1 MPWCGAVA
9 QQVGSFVGSGVMEV
23 YSKNS
28 IRLVTIA
35 RLLEPPCSRAVS
47 ESAQG
52 TTQTCNEGGQLF
64 GGGGVEDFQ
73 VDGPVAVD
81 DPVPQSHRLLP
92 GYFRE
97 PVFELSREL
106 SNGLAQHSEV
116 PQQGVTALTVG
127 FQLADRDVR
136 GQPPGLLRS
145 IDHLRE
151 QKDVTLHR
159 RAGLRPRLTAAA
171 VGAGSAATPSRPGG
185 RTIR

>member
-1 MPWCGAVA
+1 MYVVFFFFFSSRRRHTRCGRDWSSDVC
-9 QQVGSFVGSGVMEV
+9 SSD
-23 YSKNS
+23 
-28 IRLVTIA
+28 LTA
-35 RLLEPPCSRAVS
+35 RSRAVG
-47 ESAQG
+47 ERAQD
-52 TTQTCNEGGQLF
+52 TTQTCSEGGQLF